1 MNFSTTT
8 TCRLCRAS
16 LPEAFIHFDSV
27 PVAGMYLRRE
37 QIGHEPLLAL
47 SVHRCDVC
55 GLIQL
60 SQIVSAELY
69 RRYMF
74 SGGHLNGY
82 CRDIQRV
89 VRVLSDFA
97 VAAGTRV
104 VEVGSNDGTMLRF
117 LTGAGFEAIGFEPS
131 RALADTLTPSGSTTI
146 RDYFS
151 TESLR
156 RHGVAGASAVVAR
169 HVLEHVADVHDFAAA
184 MREVLQPAGLA
195 VIEVP
200 DVLPLLAQG
209 VVGNLYHQHLTYFS
223 ADTLI
228 RLMSE
233 QRFGHL
239 ASMQGDAHG
248 GSILAVFRKDARP
261 AAGRID
267 PRLAGSIDS
276 DATAAF
282 ADRVHRYLDGF
293 RSMLA
298 ELKAVGSVA
307 GWGAAERTTAL
318 LGLAEVR
325 EGAIDYFVDRNS
337 TYHGLYLPK
346 VRSPVHPPSHLA
358 EHPPAHTII
367 FARSFE
373 DEIVAESNE
382 YLAQGGI
389 LVSIRDAEFER
400 MGQPCA

>member
-1 MNFSTTT
+1 MNFSTAT
-8 TCRLCRAS
+8 TCRLCHAS

-37 QIGHEPLLAL
+37 QIGQEPLLPL

-69 RRYMF
+69 LRYMF

-82 CRDIQRV
+82 CHDIQQM
-89 VRVLSDFA
+89 VRVLSDFGVGA
-97 VAAGTRV
+97 HARV

-117 LTGAGFEAIGFEPS
+117 LAGAGFEAIGFEPS
-131 RALADTLTPSGSTTI
+131 RALPDAPGPNGSTTI

-156 RHGVAGASAVVAR
+156 RYGVSGASAVVAR
-169 HVLEHVADVHDFAAA
+169 HVLEHVADLHDFVAA

-200 DVLPLLAQG
+200 DVLALLGQDVA
-209 VVGNLYHQHLTYFS
+209 GNLYHQHLTYFS
-223 ADTLI
+223 TDTLI

-233 QRFGHL
+233 HGFGHL
-239 ASMQGDAHG
+239 ASMCGDAHG
-248 GSILAVFRKDARP
+248 GSILAVFRKDART
-261 AAGRID
+261 AGGRID
-267 PRLAGSIDS
+267 PRLLGRIDA

-282 ADRVHRYLDGF
+282 ADRVQRYLDGF
-293 RSMLA
+293 RRMLG

-318 LGLAEVR
+318 LGLAGVT
-325 EGAIDYFVDRNS
+325 EGQIDYFVDRNS
-337 TYHGLYLPK
+337 AYHGLYLPK
-346 VRSPVHPPSHLA
+346 VRSSVYPPSHLG
-358 EHPPAHTII
+358 EQPPAHTIV

-373 DEIVAESNE
+373 DEIVAESDD
-382 YLAQGGI
+382 YLQQGGV
-389 LVSIRDAEFER
+389 LVSIRDGTFER
-400 MGQPCA
+400 IGQPCA

>member
-8 TCRLCRAS
+8 TCRLCHAL

-37 QIGHEPLLAL
+37 QIGHEPLLPL

-82 CRDIQRV
+82 CHDVQRA
-89 VRVLSDFA
+89 VRVLSDFGLG
-97 VAAGTRV
+97 AGTRV

-117 LTGAGFEAIGFEPS
+117 LTGAGFEAVGFEPS
-131 RALADTLTPSGSTTI
+131 RALPDTLAPSGSTTI

-156 RHGVAGASAVVAR
+156 RHGVGGASAVVAR
-169 HVLEHVADVHDFAAA
+169 HVLEHVADLHDFAAA

-200 DVLPLLAQG
+200 DVLPLLAQN
-209 VVGNLYHQHLTYFS
+209 VAGNLYHQHLTYFS
-223 ADTLI
+223 IDTLI

-233 QRFGHL
+233 HGFGHL
-239 ASMQGDAHG
+239 VSMRGDAHG

-261 AAGRID
+261 GEGRID
-267 PRLAGSIDS
+267 PRLLGSIDS

-282 ADRVHRYLDGF
+282 ADRAHCYLDGF
-293 RSMLA
+293 RRMLGEVKEIA
-298 ELKAVGSVA
+298 SVA

-318 LGLAEVR
+318 LGLAGVS
-325 EGAIDYFVDRNS
+325 EGDIDYFVDRNS

-346 VRSPVHPPSHLA
+346 VRSRVYPPSHLG
-358 EHPPAHTII
+358 EQPPAHTIV

-373 DEIVAESNE
+373 DEIVAESDE
-382 YLAQGGI
+382 YLQQGGV
-389 LVSIRDAEFER
+389 LVSIRDGSFER
-400 MGQPCA
+400 ISQPCA